1 MKISSRGQYA
11 VKAMLQLALHE
22 HESPVSL
29 VDISNVNN
37 ISVSY
42 LEQLFSNLRK
52 DDLIEGVRGPGG
64 GYRLG
69 KSSAT
74 ISIAN
79 ILSAIEG
86 GESKSDLAENDEL
99 SMVLWEFFN
108 GQLHEYLDKITLH
121 DLMDHP
127 DVPKVEI
134 ARDTTAQYIASMFKP
149 TTASSGHSVN

>member
-11 VKAMLQLALHE
+11 IKAMLQLALHE

-69 KSSAT
+69 KSST
-74 ISIAN
+74 SISIAN
-79 ILSAIEG
+79 ILTAIED
-86 GESKSDLAENDEL
+86 GESKSSAVQNDEL
-99 SMVLWEFFN
+99 SMVLWEFFT
-108 GQLHEYLDKITLH
+108 GQLYDYLENITLH

-149 TTASSGHSVN
+149 TAESTGHSFN